1 MMMKRQDPNR
11 QVPPSRYYRLGYIP
25 SGLLRPEVSQ
35 ALEVLGA
42 QMHFVV

>member
-1 MMMKRQDPNR
+1 MATRAAARKQKSDSLNQR
-11 QVPPSRYYRLGYIP
+11 VIIP